1 MRAGRLERMHFNFDF
16 TAVQIIWTLTFA
28 AHLVLLVVLLGRD
41 RARRFRWFTIS
52 IALVAL
58 RLLSSRLLYNRMPQL
73 TLGEIF
79 VVLADISVIV
89 SLLVLLELARRT
101 FGSARR
107 RLSIAWILA
116 FLIIGGVVV
125 TTWGHWPAWKTLTP
139 MTKMVFLN
147 LLQLF
152 AQKGGLLVDVL
163 TVLLGILM
171 VSIGSHY
178 RAGWRT
184 HTQRIM
190 IGLSTASLAQLAVQI
205 IWQIIAKT
213 AKPHSMA
220 EYQHIVDLREK
231 LFNANSVVYLAVV
244 IWWIACLW
252 IDEPGSETADILVPV
267 GPLDPLLEDSARVEP
282 PQDPHA

>member
-1 MRAGRLERMHFNFDF
+1 MHFNFDF
-16 TAVQIIWTLTFA
+16 TTVQVIWTLTFA

-41 RARRFRWFTIS
+41 RAMRFRWFTVS

-58 RLLSSRLLYNRMPQL
+58 RLLSSRLLYNRLPQL

-116 FLIIGGVVV
+116 FLVIGGIVVS
-125 TTWGHWPAWKTLTP
+125 TWGHWPAWKTLTP

-190 IGLSTASLAQLAVQI
+190 IGLSTTSLAQLAVQI
-205 IWQIIAKT
+205 IWQVIAKT

-231 LFNANSVVYLAVV
+231 LFDANSVVYLAVV
-244 IWWIACLW
+244 VWWIACLW
-252 IDEPGSETADILVPV
+252 INEPGAEAAAVAVPV
-267 GPLDPLLEDSARVEP
+267 GPGDPLLEDSAKAEP
-282 PQDPHA
+282 PEDSHA

>member
-1 MRAGRLERMHFNFDF
+1 MNFHF
-16 TAVQIIWTLTFA
+16 TPVQIIWTLTFA

-41 RARRFRWFTIS
+41 RVRRFRWFTIS

-58 RLLSSRLLYNRMPQL
+58 RLVSSRLLYNRLPQL
-73 TLGEIF
+73 TLGAVF
-79 VVLADISVIV
+79 VVLADLSVIV
-89 SLLVLLELARRT
+89 SLLVLLELARRA

-107 RLSIAWILA
+107 RLSLAWIVA
-116 FLIIGGVVV
+116 FVLIGGTVVA
-125 TTWGHWPAWKTLTP
+125 TWGHWPAWKTLVP
-139 MTKMVFLN
+139 MTTMVFLS

-178 RAGWRT
+178 RVGWRT

-205 IWQIIAKT
+205 VWQIIAKT
-213 AKPHSMA
+213 AKPHSMV
-220 EYQHIVDLREK
+220 EYEHVVNMREN
-231 LFNANSVVYLAVV
+231 LFNANSVVYLAVT

-252 IDEPGSETADILVPV
+252 MDEPGRGETADILVPV
-267 GPLDPLLEDSARVEP
+267 GPGDPSLEASAQAEP
-282 PQDPHA
+282 PEEPHDEQAP

>member
-1 MRAGRLERMHFNFDF
+1 MHFNFDF
-16 TAVQIIWTLTFA
+16 TTVQVIWTLTFA
-28 AHLVLLVVLLGRD
+28 AHLVLLVVLMGRD
-41 RARRFRWFTIS
+41 RAMRFRWFTVS

-58 RLLSSRLLYNRMPQL
+58 RLLSSRLLYNRLPQL

-116 FLIIGGVVV
+116 FLVIGGIVVS
-125 TTWGHWPAWKTLTP
+125 TWGHWPAWKTLTP

-190 IGLSTASLAQLAVQI
+190 IGLSTTSLAQLAVQI
-205 IWQIIAKT
+205 IWQVIAKT

-244 IWWIACLW
+244 VWWIACLW
-252 IDEPGSETADILVPV
+252 INEPGSETADILVPV
-267 GPLDPLLEDSARVEP
+267 GPLDPLLEDSAKAEP
-282 PQDPHA
+282 PEDPHA